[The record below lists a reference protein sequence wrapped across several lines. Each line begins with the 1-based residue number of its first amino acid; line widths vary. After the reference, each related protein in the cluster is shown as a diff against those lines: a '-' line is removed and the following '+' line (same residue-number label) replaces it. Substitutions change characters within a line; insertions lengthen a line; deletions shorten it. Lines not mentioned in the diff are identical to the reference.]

1 MFGLGQLP
9 RTMSAAQRD
18 ATHPR
23 RHVRL
28 SVVHDVVRLSRPG
41 QPDREAGLKLLSTL
55 LAQDSDAEIR
65 ARAAIAFA
73 DCEAGPESVPVLL
86 TAARGEHVGVAEMAL
101 AALREI
107 TPAEDPR
114 VIPLLKV
121 LAKGEQPA
129 LRFQAIGAAAR
140 LLDEAAFV
148 DLLTPALSD
157 PDVKVRGHAL
167 RVADERFGGGRIPPS
182 VTRAAEVA
190 VQDPEP
196 WVRLAAALLLA
207 PHGHGPAHDVLVSAL
222 NQRWPL
228 PAPEDEQ
235 ALIELVG
242 ELGLNQ
248 ALPGLR
254 RHARG
259 WMGLVPGR
267 FAWHA
272 QVAMARL
279 GEDSARRAIGAGLR
293 HRQSHVRA
301 ASALAVGRARLHE
314 LRGDIEQ
321 LVERGKLDRE
331 LAEEVLEELTH
342 P

>member
-1 MFGLGQLP
+1 MFGLAQLP

-18 ATHPR
+18 ATHSR

-28 SVVHDVVRLSRPG
+28 SVINDLVRLSRPG
-41 QPDREAGLKLLSTL
+41 QPDRETGLRVLSTL
-55 LAQDSDAEIR
+55 LAGDADAEVR

-73 DCEAGPESVPVLL
+73 DCEAGPEVVPALL

-107 TPAEDPR
+107 APPEEPR
-114 VIPLLKV
+114 VSSLVKV
-121 LAKGEQPA
+121 LARGEHPA
-129 LRFQAIGAAAR
+129 LRFQAVGAAAR
-140 LLDEAAFV
+140 VLDEVAFI
-148 DLLTPALSD
+148 DLLTQLLRD

-182 VTRAAEVA
+182 VVRAAEAA
-190 VQDPEP
+190 VGDSEP

-207 PHGHGPAHDVLVSAL
+207 PHGHGPAHEVLVSAL

-242 ELGLNQ
+242 ELGLTQ

-259 WMGLVPGR
+259 WFGLVPGR
-267 FAWHA
+267 FAWHS

-279 GEDSARRAIGAGLR
+279 GEQAARKAIAAGLR
-293 HRQSHVRA
+293 HRHSHVRA

-314 LRGDIEQ
+314 LRGEVEQ
-321 LVERGKLDRE
+321 LVERGKLDPA

>member
-1 MFGLGQLP
+1 
-9 RTMSAAQRD
+9 MSAAQRD
-18 ATHPR
+18 ATHAR

-28 SVVHDVVRLSRPG
+28 SVVNDLVRLSGSG
-41 QPDREAGLKLLSTL
+41 QPDRDAGLQILSTIL
-55 LAQDSDAEIR
+55 TRDSDAQVR

-86 TAARGEHVGVAEMAL
+86 TAARGEHVGVAEMAV

-107 TPAEDPR
+107 TPVEDPR
-114 VIPLLKV
+114 VVPLLKV
-121 LAKGEQPA
+121 LARGEHPA

-140 LLDEAAFV
+140 LLGEAAFI
-148 DLLTPALSD
+148 DLLTHVLSD

-182 VTRAAEVA
+182 VVRAAEVA
-190 VQDPEP
+190 VVDSEP
-196 WVRLAAALLLA
+196 WIRLAAALLLA
-207 PHGHGPAHDVLVSAL
+207 PHGHMPARDVLVSAL

-242 ELGLNQ
+242 ELGLTE

-272 QVAMARL
+272 RVAMARL
-279 GEDSARRAIGAGLR
+279 GEESAQRGIAAGLR

-314 LRGDIEQ
+314 LRGDVEQ

-331 LAEEVLEELTH
+331 LAEEVLEELTR